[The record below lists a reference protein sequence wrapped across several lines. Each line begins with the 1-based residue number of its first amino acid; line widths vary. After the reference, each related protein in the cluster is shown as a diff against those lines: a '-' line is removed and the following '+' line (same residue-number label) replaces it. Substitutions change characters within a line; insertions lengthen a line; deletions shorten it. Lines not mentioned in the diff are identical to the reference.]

1 MNLILSFD
9 YELFG
14 DGSGNVFSH
23 IIEPTDKI
31 LELCKLHNIKTTIFF
46 EALEYIK
53 LKEEWDK
60 GNKMGYEKNPILAI
74 ENQILK
80 AYSEGHDIQL
90 HIHPQWYNSYFDNN
104 SWKLDFSYWRLGDFN
119 NENCS
124 IQDLIEKCK
133 LALEAMIKPKY
144 PNYRCIGIRAGG
156 YNIIPSENVYNSLVN
171 LGIKFDS
178 SVFSGGYENGALSN
192 YDYRDIDINKN
203 FWWVNQKDI
212 RIEDNSRKEIIE
224 IPIFALPIVRW
235 KRFFTIEKIKAIIL
249 RRKNSISSNS
259 KEKINNI
266 STKDKLKYFL
276 QKESFTW
283 DVCVFSISLHKMF
296 FDYIE
301 TKLSNK
307 RETFVL
313 IGHPKSIS
321 NIKVFED
328 FLLVSK
334 SRKQNYKFITMNDY
348 HEAINK

>member
-133 LALEAMIKPKY
+133 LALEAIIKLKY

-156 YNIIPSENVYNSLVN
+156 YNIMPSENVYNSLVN

-266 STKDKLKYFL
+266 NTKDKLKYFL

-283 DVCVFSISLHKMF
+283 DVCIFSKSLHKKF
-296 FDYIE
+296 FDFIE
-301 TKLSNK
+301 KKLLNK

-313 IGHPKSIS
+313 IGHPKSIRK
-321 NIKVFED
+321 IKVFED